1 MLVYTPPDAWTEGGR
16 LGWLDCYARV
26 KRAAPLTGEHDS
38 LAAEKSLSA
47 AHTTQ
52 RRIDALRITIPPLL
66 AALRDTEPAETT
78 EKTRWSARPG
88 LQALSGVTY
97 SFADLPNTF
106 AGPDN
111 QQRSERMPEA
121 VRVTVCHVAQHAPL
135 SRPSLDHL
143 PSLGPHPSA
152 RPRRAARPFST
163 GRRRGRP
170 RAC

>member
-26 KRAAPLTGEHDS
+26 KR
-38 LAAEKSLSA
+38 
-47 AHTTQ
+47 
-52 RRIDALRITIPPLL
+52 